1 MSEIVQ
7 QGLRGA
13 VEVLGVAVPGIA
25 VGLAAVPPKPLAYYG
40 QAIDRRVGRTGAEI
54 DHRHEHLLTALHCA
68 GSNCRQQARESLAAV
83 SG

>member
-13 VEVLGVAVPGIA
+13 VEVLGIAVPGIA
-25 VGLAAVPPKPLAYYG
+25 VGLAAVPPKPLAYHV
-40 QAIDRRVGRTGAEI
+40 QAIDRRVDRTAAEM
-54 DHRHEHLLTALHCA
+54 DHRREHLSAALHCA
-68 GSNCRQQARESLAAV
+68 ESDCRQQARESLAAV